1 MTKFTERFTQ
11 IIFGIAASVSILAV
25 VLICFFLF
33 ANGVPAMLEIGI
45 PEFLGGSKWR
55 PTADQFV
62 ILAFIVSSLYVTAG
76 ALIIGVPIGLLCA
89 IYMARFAPKKFLKV
103 MLPGIELLAGI
114 PSVVY
119 GFFGLV
125 LLVPLIRVVFNV
137 QGMSILAASI
147 ILGIMILPT
156 IVTVSYAA
164 MKAVPQSYYE
174 GGLALGASHEFCVMR
189 LIVPAAAS
197 GIMAGVILGMGRA
210 VGETMAVI
218 MIVGNK
224 TGFPD
229 SIFDGARTLTSNIV
243 LEMSY
248 AADLHYEALIAT
260 GVVLF
265 VFILIINMA
274 FAFLNRTRKA

>member
-1 MTKFTERFTQ
+1 MNRFKEKFAQ

-33 ANGVPAMLEIGI
+33 VNGVPAMLEIGI
-45 PEFLGGSKWR
+45 ADFLGGSKWR
-55 PTADQFV
+55 PSSEYFG
-62 ILAFIVSSLYVTAG
+62 ILAFIISSLYVTAG

-89 IYMARFAPKKFLKV
+89 IYMARFAPKKVLRF

-125 LLVPLIRVVFNV
+125 LLVPLIRAVFNV
-137 QGMSILAASI
+137 QGMGILAASI

-156 IVTVSYAA
+156 IVTVAYAA
-164 MKAVPQSYYE
+164 MRAVPQSYYE
-174 GGLALGASHEFCVMR
+174 GALALGASHEYCVMKA
-189 LIVPAAAS
+189 IVPAAAS
-197 GIMAGVILGMGRA
+197 GIMAGVILGLGRA

-224 TGFPD
+224 TGIPD

-248 AADLHYEALIAT
+248 AADLHYGALIAT

-265 VFILIINMA
+265 VFILIINLG
-274 FAFLNRTRKA
+274 FAFLNRSRRA

>member
-1 MTKFTERFTQ
+1 MFTERFAQ

-55 PTADQFV
+55 PTADQFG

-89 IYMARFAPKKFLKV
+89 IYMARFASKRFLKV